1 MTRILNATVSLNCL
15 MMRIIL
21 NIIMMV
27 WVCDFIIMMTF
38 RRKLM
43 PIEQRV
49 IIVGEGGLNCTVNLV
64 RLSCTL
70 TVHSADQIK
79 PSDILTPVL
88 FASCMFGSSTMEK
101 IEQKKLTTFSLRRGP
116 THPPNI
122 LPHIYPKC
130 CDVGEKSKDP
140 KGYGRLV
147 RFSN

>member
-27 WVCDFIIMMTF
+27 YDFIIMMTF
-38 RRKLM
+38 KRKLM
-43 PIEQRV
+43 PTEQRV
-49 IIVGEGGLNCTVNLV
+49 IVVGEGGLNCTVNLV

-130 CDVGEKSKDP
+130 CDCRGKV
-140 KGYGRLV
+140 
-147 RFSN
+147 